1 MKRLT
6 VSPGSSVESPGDT
19 LTRISRGLG
28 ASQRAILDTLTDSE
42 HGNLTVAALGERIG
56 VPIAQ
61 ARRAARALERR
72 GLVVITKGSSGWKG
86 VGDYGPLMQRRSL
99 CNGYGDAISTAKVIK
114 QGEPCPWSPKW
125 YRWYRAS
132 REVEL
137 VRAGMP
143 TPALFVWLP
152 EKRAAHLE
160 ADIKQTAG
168 LGRALGL
175 REAGRQRLAG
185 LVAEYERLTS
195 GRSASSRSTNWSTG
209 GCRTAA
215 GPARTQQSTRS
226 GGR

>member
-1 MKRLT
+1 M
-6 VSPGSSVESPGDT
+6 
-19 LTRISRGLG
+19 
-28 ASQRAILDTLTDSE
+28 
-42 HGNLTVAALGERIG
+42 
-56 VPIAQ
+56 PIAQ

-99 CNGYGDAISTAKVIK
+99 CNGYGHAISTAKVIK
-114 QGEPCPWSPKW
+114 QGEPWSPKW

-132 REVEL
+132 RDVEL
-137 VRAGMP
+137 VRGGMP

-152 EKRAAHLE
+152 EKRAAHLQ
-160 ADIKQTAG
+160 ADIRQTTG

-195 GRSASSRSTNWSTG
+195 GGSASSRSTSGW
-209 GCRTAA
+209 RTAA

-226 GGR
+226 GGP